1 MRKLVEENGK
11 MERLLGEREDELEGM
26 RGEFGEIG
34 DKVENEMSVKV
45 NMMINEVDRL
55 GCTLDLRN
63 DEVSGWKKK
72 FDELEVGNSRQVQDL
87 EGAVYRLKSELSRL
101 ESALKQRE
109 SRLNELENIVRTQD
123 VRIKECQDE
132 NWYLKKD
139 NEAYANKVSVLEPE
153 LENSKSQKK
162 RLDLEIGE
170 MKKNIHSIAK
180 RVENSETDNEF
191 LRAENGGLKSS
202 NKEVQKANSE
212 LVSERNSLGSQLV
225 TVTKDSKEKSQL
237 ASDLTD
243 EVNRLNG
250 HLVDFKEKIQKMHT
264 ENNSS

>member
-1 MRKLVEENGK
+1 
-11 MERLLGEREDELEGM
+11 M
-26 RGEFGEIG
+26 RGEFGEIE

-55 GCTLDLRN
+55 GATLDLRN
-63 DEVSGWKKK
+63 DEISKWKKK

-162 RLDLEIGE
+162 RLDVELGE
-170 MKKNIHSIAK
+170 MKKDIHSIAK
-180 RVENSETDNEF
+180 RVEESENDNEF
-191 LRAENGGLKSS
+191 LRAENSGLKNS
-202 NKEVQKANSE
+202 NK
-212 LVSERNSLGSQLV
+212 
-225 TVTKDSKEKSQL
+225 
-237 ASDLTD
+237 
-243 EVNRLNG
+243 
-250 HLVDFKEKIQKMHT
+250 
-264 ENNSS
+264 